1 MDGDLSGRT
10 LGGGAYRV
18 GRLLGQGAMGAVYEG
33 VQEALGRAVAIK
45 VLHASQGQLR
55 QDQFERFQREAKAAA
70 ALGHANIVQITDFQ
84 WLAGEPP
91 FLVMERLVGQS
102 LGAAIT
108 RGGKLSPQR
117 ASFIAAQVLSALE
130 AAHRAGIVHRDI
142 KPDNVFLTLMAM
154 VNDIV
159 KVLDFGV
166 AKLLDEAPL
175 TMVGAM
181 VGSPAYMPP
190 EQAFGRVVD
199 GRADVYA
206 VGATMYHAL
215 SGRLPIEATG
225 PGDFLAKVELPTAT
239 LSSILPG
246 FDPALSAVVAKA
258 MEKRPDDRFPSA
270 DAMRQALMPWAKPR
284 SQSVADLSAQVP
296 VRTSM
301 VPSALPSH
309 PPPPSSRSSVAPGGF
324 SGASQAPGF
333 SGTSQAA
340 GFSGASQAPG
350 FSGASQA
357 AGFSGASQAPGFSGA
372 SQAAGFSGASQA
384 PAFSGASQAAGF
396 SGASQAPAFS
406 GASQAAGFSG
416 ASQAPASSGAQVPQP
431 PRSTPHLTGNPGFA
445 VAPLPQRGGGNTG
458 VLVGAAIGGS
468 VLIIACVAVAALFVA
483 RKPALPAPVASVS
496 TPLPLAH
503 TAHTADPAQ
512 PPSSSP
518 IEPVA
523 SAARVPKPTSTPKDA
538 GVEVVADAGSGRSVS
553 VVAKSATCAAVSP
566 VQKPVFGTAEGV
578 KSLNGS
584 LARDCLTYA
593 AVCTGNR
600 PSVVRSYRLRLHA
613 TNRQFVGMDTL
624 DPAPCF
630 AFDECIVRTA
640 RITGGFVHASEPTF
654 TLACTIVR

>member
-10 LGGGAYRV
+10 LGGGAYRI

-84 WLAGEPP
+84 WIAGEPP

-102 LGAAIT
+102 LGAAMA

-117 ASFIAAQVLSALE
+117 VSFIAAQVLSALE

-206 VGATMYHAL
+206 VGVTMYHAL

-225 PGDFLAKVELPTAT
+225 PGDFLVKVELPTAT

-258 MEKRPDDRFPSA
+258 MEKRPEDRFPSA

-296 VRTSM
+296 MRTSM
-301 VPSALPSH
+301 VPSVLPSH
-309 PPPPSSRSSVAPGGF
+309 PPPPSSRSSVA
-324 SGASQAPGF
+324 Q
-333 SGTSQAA
+333 A
-340 GFSGASQAPG
+340 GFSGASQAAPSFLG
-350 FSGASQA
+350 ASQAFSGASQPA
-357 AGFSGASQAPGFSGA
+357 PGFLGASQAPGSSGA
-372 SQAAGFSGASQA
+372 SE
-384 PAFSGASQAAGF
+384 
-396 SGASQAPAFS
+396 
-406 GASQAAGFSG
+406 
-416 ASQAPASSGAQVPQP
+416 VPQP
-431 PRSTPHLTGNPGFA
+431 PRSTPLLAGNPGFA
-445 VAPLPQRGGGNTG
+445 VASLPQRGGGNTG

-468 VLIIACVAVAALFVA
+468 VLIVACVAVAALFVV

-503 TAHTADPAQ
+503 TADPAQ
-512 PPSSSP
+512 PLISP

-523 SAARVPKPTSTPKDA
+523 SVARVTKPTSAPKDA
-538 GVEVVADAGSGRSVS
+538 GVEVVADAGSARAVS
-553 VVAKSATCAAVSP
+553 TTAKSATCSTVTGP
-566 VQKPVFGTAEGV
+566 GTPVFHTEGGV

-584 LARDCLTYA
+584 IARDCLPYA
-593 AVCTGNR
+593 GLCTWNR

-613 TNRQFVGMDTL
+613 SSRQFVGLDSL
-624 DPAPCF
+624 DPIQCT
-630 AFDECIVRTA
+630 AFDECMVRTA
-640 RITGGFVHASEPTF
+640 RFTGAFVHASEPTF